1 MLEVMV
7 TDHASQLLQI
17 GIDACALRLSGL
29 VAWRCLLDTEAIGA
43 GAGDVEPSQ
52 ERDFQTFFTAPVA
65 AVPKALKTIGAG
77 AAFGDKAGVDNE
89 GLLMLGRDDLGNR
102 RLVERDKVKVS
113 VVPPREGTLVIR
125 TVAAEIAKRGMAG
138 KHQQKS
144 QQMGDEFA
152 LRFLGLG

>member
-17 GIDACALRLSGL
+17 GIDACALRLRGL

-52 ERDFQTFFTAPVA
+52 ERDFQTFFTAPLA
-65 AVPKALKTIGAG
+65 AVPKALKTIGVG

-89 GLLMLGRDDLGNR
+89 GLLMIGRDDLGNR

>member
-1 MLEVMV
+1 
-7 TDHASQLLQI
+7 
-17 GIDACALRLSGL
+17 
-29 VAWRCLLDTEAIGA
+29 
-43 GAGDVEPSQ
+43 
-52 ERDFQTFFTAPVA
+52 
-65 AVPKALKTIGAG
+65 
-77 AAFGDKAGVDNE
+77 
-89 GLLMLGRDDLGNR
+89 MLGWDDLGNR

>member
-7 TDHASQLLQI
+7 TDDASQLLQT

-29 VAWRCLLDTEAIGA
+29 VAWGCLLDTEAIGA

-52 ERDFQTFFTAPVA
+52 KRDFQTFFTAPVA

-102 RLVERDKVKVS
+102 CFIERDKVKRA
-113 VVPPREGTLVIR
+113 VVPPRKERTPDSIR
-125 TVAAEIAKRGMAG
+125 GYARDRNCSG
-138 KHQQKS
+138 
-144 QQMGDEFA
+144 
-152 LRFLGLG
+152 